1 MMTFNALHKDLDCDC
16 LADSGIVENTSDT
29 FVRWVKAA
37 PPVLDDFDSMHE
49 LGAQPKKNDCDNLCR
64 LRGVSINIANQE
76 SEPVIKA
83 QWAEYTRFRPR
94 LPRTFCK
101 FKLKSGA
108 GKVWKT
114 PTKTFPYHYELLK
127 SDQFCMEMI
136 NLIEVSPI

>member
-1 MMTFNALHKDLDCDC
+1 MTFNALHKDLACDC
-16 LADSGIVENTSDT
+16 LADSGIAENTSDT
-29 FVRWVKAA
+29 FVRWVKAD
-37 PPVLDDFDSMHE
+37 PPTLRDFNSQHE
-49 LGAQPKKNDCDNLCR
+49 EEAHPKADDCDYLCKH
-64 LRGVSINIANQE
+64 RGVSIHKADQV

-114 PTKTFPYHYELLK
+114 PTKTFPYHHTLLK
-127 SDQFCMEMI
+127 SDQFSMEMVS
-136 NLIEVSPI
+136 LIEVSSL